1 MTRPRIHTV
10 SVSAAA
16 RLFLLPAL
24 ILMTLSVSATPR
36 LYRKSNPKKK
46 TDTSYQ
52 LRYRMAGAVG
62 FLNRDDKVR
71 DFKFDRPVITGGTL
85 ALEFLPTG
93 RWKCMQQW
101 NNASIG
107 GAFSVFDLGQQQY
120 LGQVFAPHTY
130 LSVPLLRRER
140 VTFGLRPGLGLAF
153 VNRTY
158 ANTVPPEELWKSIT
172 KTVNG
177 KKIPIANQSIGSIMN
192 VFMTGGLYLD
202 IKLVECWDFTFSGA
216 WQHLSNGSVMT
227 PNGGYNMFNVE
238 AGIAYTPKYKTS
250 GFHYYQP
257 DTDVPSKLH
266 DGVTKKWGIDFTFG
280 AGTRSVYYRDRDW
293 FAAASFSLAAYW
305 QPYSIFR
312 VGIGA
317 DMYYDGAYAAVA
329 DAAFN
334 DKSKLK
340 DFSHVT
346 YYQKTYLRESNI
358 MNCFRAGVSLQ
369 PEFVFGNLTFG
380 YHVGVYL
387 YDPVKNLEPFADVNK
402 NGGKPLNRGIFYQY
416 DPSKA
421 SNYQDG
427 WCYQKLIMRYYC
439 SKHFFVHVGLKLH
452 IFKAEFIDAG
462 LGFRI

>member
-1 MTRPRIHTV
+1 
-10 SVSAAA
+10 
-16 RLFLLPAL
+16 
-24 ILMTLSVSATPR
+24 
-36 LYRKSNPKKK
+36 
-46 TDTSYQ
+46 
-52 LRYRMAGAVG
+52 
-62 FLNRDDKVR
+62 
-71 DFKFDRPVITGGTL
+71 
-85 ALEFLPTG
+85 
-93 RWKCMQQW
+93 MQQW

-107 GAFSVFDLGQQQY
+107 LAFSVFDLGQQQY
-120 LGQVFAPHTY
+120 LGQVFAPHAY

-172 KTVNG
+172 KTVDG
-177 KKIPIANQSIGSIMN
+177 KKIPIANQSIGSITN
-192 VFMTGGLYLD
+192 VFLSGGLYLD
-202 IKLVECWDFTFSGA
+202 VKLVECWDFTFSGG

-266 DGVTKKWGIDFTFG
+266 DGVAKKWGIDFTFG
-280 AGTRSVYYRDRDW
+280 AGTRSVYYKDRDW
-293 FAAASFSLAAYW
+293 FAAASVGLAVYW

-312 VGIGA
+312 IGLGA
-317 DMYYDGAYAAVA
+317 DMYYDGAYAAIY
-329 DAAFN
+329 
-334 DKSKLK
+334 K
-340 DFSHVT
+340 DFAGENTQHVT
-346 YYQKTYLRESNI
+346 YYSKTYLSESKVT
-358 MNCFRAGVSLQ
+358 NCFRAGVSLQ

-380 YHVGVYL
+380 YHVGIYL
-387 YDPVKNLEPFADVNK
+387 YDPVKNLEPFADVKK

-416 DPSKA
+416 DPTKA

>member
-1 MTRPRIHTV
+1 MTRYRFHTM
-10 SVSAAA
+10 SVSMAV
-16 RLFLLPAL
+16 RLLLLPVL
-24 ILMTLSVSATPR
+24 ILFTLSASATPR
-36 LYRKSNPKKK
+36 LYRKSESKKK

-71 DFKFDRPVITGGTL
+71 DFRFDRPVITGGTV

-107 GAFSVFDLGQQQY
+107 VAFSVFDLGQQQY

-172 KTVNG
+172 KTVDG
-177 KKIPIANQSIGSIMN
+177 KKIPIANQSIGSIAN
-192 VFMTGGLYLD
+192 VFLTGGLYLD
-202 IKLVECWDFTFSGA
+202 VKLVECWDFTFSGG

-250 GFHYYQP
+250 GFHYYEP

-293 FAAASFSLAAYW
+293 FAAASFSIAAYW

-312 VGIGA
+312 IGLGA
-317 DMYYDGAYAAVA
+317 DMYYDGAYAAIY
-329 DAAFN
+329 
-334 DKSKLK
+334 K
-340 DFSHVT
+340 DFAGENTQHVT
-346 YYQKTYLRESNI
+346 YYSKTYLRESKVT
-358 MNCFRAGVSLQ
+358 NCFRAGVSLQ

-380 YHVGVYL
+380 YHVGIYL
-387 YDPVKNLEPFADVNK
+387 YDPVKNLEPFADVKK

-416 DPSKA
+416 DPTKA